1 MKILVN
7 GTFDILHRG
16 HIEMLNYAKS
26 LGDQLVVCIDSDRRV
41 HELKGKHRPINNEQD
56 RKFYL
61 ENLRAVDQTWIFDSA
76 EELADM
82 CKHYQADV
90 MVKGSDYRDQPI
102 VGAEHC
108 KDIVFF
114 DRIQQYSTTNTIE
127 NINNRK

>member
-26 LGDQLVVCIDSDRRV
+26 LGDCLVVCIDSDRRV
-41 HELKGKHRPINNEQD
+41 SELKGNHRPINNQQD
-56 RKFYL
+56 REFYL
-61 ENLRAVDQTWIFDSA
+61 KNLAAVDQVWIFDSA
-76 EELADM
+76 AQLEDM
-82 CKHYQADV
+82 CEHYQPDI

-102 VGAEHC
+102 IGAEYC
-108 KDIVFF
+108 KEIRFF
-114 DRIQQYSTTNTIE
+114 DRVQQYSTTKTIE

>member
-16 HIEMLNYAKS
+16 HIAMLNYAKS
-26 LGDQLVVCIDSDRRV
+26 LGSHLVVCIDSDRRV
-41 HELKGKHRPINNEQD
+41 RELKGEHRPVNNEQD

-61 ENLRAVDQTWIFDSA
+61 QNLQAVDQVWIFDSA
-76 EELADM
+76 EALQDM
-82 CKHYQADV
+82 CKQYQPDV
-90 MVKGSDYRDQPI
+90 MVKGSDYRNQPI

-108 KDIVFF
+108 KEIVFF
-114 DRIQQYSTTNTIE
+114 DRVEQYSTTKTIE

>member
-7 GTFDILHRG
+7 GTFDIVHRG

-26 LGDQLVVCIDSDRRV
+26 LGDHLVVCIDSDRRV
-41 HELKGKHRPINNEQD
+41 RELKGEHRPVNNEQD

-76 EELADM
+76 AELEDM
-82 CKHYQADV
+82 CSHYQPDV
-90 MVKGSDYRDQPI
+90 MVKGSDYKHQPI
-102 VGAEHC
+102 VGSEHC
-108 KDIVFF
+108 KKIVFF
-114 DRIQQYSTTNTIE
+114 DRIEQYSTTKTIE